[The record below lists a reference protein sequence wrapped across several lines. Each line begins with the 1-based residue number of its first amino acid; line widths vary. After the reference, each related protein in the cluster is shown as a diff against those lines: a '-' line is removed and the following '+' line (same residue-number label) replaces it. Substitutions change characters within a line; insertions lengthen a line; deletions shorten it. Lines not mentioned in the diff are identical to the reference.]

1 MTEGIEILFR
11 LKGNDLDDLCD
22 ATEAAIEAGG
32 GFGWLAPPERTVL
45 ESYWKGALLV
55 PRLRVFVARLD
66 GVICGS
72 AQLLRPA
79 GNNEAQAF
87 SAQLQHAFV
96 APWARGHGLARALTL
111 AVEEE
116 ARRESYTVLVLDVRE
131 TQEAAIKLYESL
143 GFTRWGTNLFYARVG
158 GRYLAGYHYIKPLDA
173 GVTTGAVTASAR
185 KMPARKKPARKQ
197 PAKTA
202 RKKPK
207 KG

>member
-116 ARRESYTVLVLDVRE
+116 ARRESYTILVLDVRE

-143 GFTRWGTNLFYARVG
+143 GFTRWGTNPFYARVG
-158 GRYLAGYHYIKPLDA
+158 GRYLSGYHYLKPLDA
-173 GVTTGAVTASAR
+173 GVTTGAVTASAQ
-185 KMPARKKPARKQ
+185 KKPGGKKPAKAAKIKARRKVT
-197 PAKTA
+197 P
-202 RKKPK
+202 
-207 KG
+207 

>member
-1 MTEGIEILFR
+1 MSEGIEILFR

-87 SAQLQHAFV
+87 SAQLQHAFI
-96 APWARGHGLARALTL
+96 APWARGHGLARALTQ
-111 AVEEE
+111 AVEDE
-116 ARRESYTVLVLDVRE
+116 ARRESFTILILDVRE

-143 GFTRWGTNLFYARVG
+143 GFSRWGTNPFYARVG
-158 GRYLAGYHYIKPLDA
+158 GRYLAGYHYFKPLDA

-185 KMPARKKPARKQ
+185 KKAVKNKPAK
-197 PAKTA
+197 AAT
-202 RKKPK
+202 KKAEK
-207 KG
+207 KVAP